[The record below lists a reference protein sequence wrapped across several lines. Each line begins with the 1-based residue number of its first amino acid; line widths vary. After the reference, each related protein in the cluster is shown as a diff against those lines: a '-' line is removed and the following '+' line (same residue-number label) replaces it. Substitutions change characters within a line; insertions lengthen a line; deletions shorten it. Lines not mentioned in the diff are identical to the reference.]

1 MRVLVVGGGLAGLT
15 AALECA
21 DAGAEVTLLE
31 ARPRLGGATFS
42 IQRDGLWMDN
52 GQHVFLRCCTAYRRL
67 LARLGVES
75 DTVLQQRL
83 DIPIVSAEGRV
94 FHFRRSGL
102 RAPLHLASPIARFH
116 FLPIRARAG
125 LARAARRL
133 ARLDLA
139 DPSLDERTFGEW
151 LEEQGQSREAVEAL
165 WDVIVL
171 PTVNLPSSEAS
182 LALAAKVFQTG
193 LLERADSG
201 DVGYAAVPLQR
212 LHGEAG
218 ERALE
223 RAGAAVRLRTRAER
237 IEAAN
242 GSFTVHVEG
251 DALPADAVVLAVP
264 HEEAAT
270 ALLPDG
276 ALATR
281 DRLAE
286 LGASPIVNLHIVYDR
301 PITTLAFAAGHGSPV
316 QFVFDRT
323 SSSGLAEGQYLAVS
337 LSGAA
342 EYTDR
347 RVDELRREFVPALE
361 RLFPA
366 ARGAAVESF
375 FVTREQRAT
384 FRQAPGTR
392 ALRPGTRTALEG
404 LYLAG
409 AWTDTGWPATMEGAV
424 RSGVSAARATLSRMP
439 AREQVAA

>member
-1 MRVLVVGGGLAGLT
+1 VKAVVVGGGLAGLA

-21 DAGAEVTLLE
+21 DGGAEVTLLE

-42 IQRDGLWMDN
+42 IHRDGLWMDN

-67 LARLGVES
+67 LGRLGVGA
-75 DTVLQQRL
+75 DTVLQSRL
-83 DIPIVSAEGRV
+83 DIPIVSEGGKV
-94 FHFRRSGL
+94 FHLRRSGL
-102 RAPLHLASPIARFH
+102 PAPFHLAGAIARIPFVS
-116 FLPIRARAG
+116 ARDRPG
-125 LARAARRL
+125 LARTARRL

-151 LEEQGQSREAVEAL
+151 LDERGQPREAVDSL
-165 WDVIVL
+165 WDLIVL

-193 LLERADSG
+193 LLESADAG
-201 DVGYAAVPLQR
+201 DIGYAAVPLQH
-212 LHGEAG
+212 LHGDAS

-223 RAGAAVRLRTRAER
+223 RAGATIRVRARVER
-237 IEAAN
+237 IEPSTEGFA
-242 GSFTVHVEG
+242 VHAGG
-251 DALPADAVVLAVP
+251 DALPADSVVLAVP
-264 HEEAAT
+264 HDDAAI
-270 ALLPDG
+270 LLPDG

-281 DRLAE
+281 DRLPV
-286 LGASPIVNLHIVYDR
+286 LGASPIVNLHVVYDR
-301 PITTLAFAAGHGSPV
+301 PVTDLPFAAGHRTPV

-323 SSSGLAEGQYLAVS
+323 ESSGLHEGQYLAVS
-337 LSGAA
+337 LSAA
-342 EYTDR
+342 TEYVAR

-366 ARGAAVESF
+366 ARSATVESF

-392 ALRPGTRTALEG
+392 SLRPDTRTGLEG

-424 RSGVSAARATLSRMP
+424 RSGVWAAREALSRQT
-439 AREQVAA
+439 AREKMAA